1 VSENNRHVRRNK
13 AVHGSILVTFQ
24 LYHRARAV
32 YIVASFKK
40 ALAVPRDGQIWW
52 RRLTI
57 QSR

>member
-1 VSENNRHVRRNK
+1 MRRNI

-24 LYHRARAV
+24 LYHRVRAV

-40 ALAVPRDGQIWW
+40 ALAESRDGQIWW